1 VYYSLFSFSSD
12 LQYSHFICSSHSTI
26 PCKSL
31 LCFIHH
37 FCHSSATINHTKK
50 SNFQRTR
57 IYKQMSEHKQ
67 LLISSFILLILAMP
81 RLIISLISGCVDP
94 SNNPWLY
101 LSAYFIS
108 FTPPMLIFIVF
119 VLPSELYRKT
129 FKKTMIRS

>member
-1 VYYSLFSFSSD
+1 
-12 LQYSHFICSSHSTI
+12 
-26 PCKSL
+26 
-31 LCFIHH
+31 
-37 FCHSSATINHTKK
+37 
-50 SNFQRTR
+50 
-57 IYKQMSEHKQ
+57 MSEHKQ